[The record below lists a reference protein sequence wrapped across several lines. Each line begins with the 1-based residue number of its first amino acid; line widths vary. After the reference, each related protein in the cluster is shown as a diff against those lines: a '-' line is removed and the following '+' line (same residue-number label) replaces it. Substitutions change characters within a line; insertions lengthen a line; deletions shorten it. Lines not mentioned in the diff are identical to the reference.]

1 MTAAWRHLALGLLC
15 LLLAPLPASGGDSI
29 TLVVRDAPLA
39 EVYEMLSRKE
49 QVNVLLGKGVE
60 GSVSV
65 NLFEVSLD
73 DAIRSIADAAGYVA
87 ERRRM
92 GYVIIKRDEAGKDFA
107 NANTVIRAFK
117 VEYSD
122 PKIVSEIV
130 ENHLS
135 RYGEVKELE
144 DRRLIIVE
152 DLPEFV
158 DRVERLLAEIDQ
170 DPRQILIE
178 ARILE
183 IKLDDEESWG
193 IDWSHTF
200 SPDGGSATIGV
211 RDLALK
217 ATPGFFFDLMTS
229 DIEVAITAL
238 AQKGRVRTLSTPTLL
253 ALEHQEAE
261 VVVGDRLG
269 FRVTTT
275 VNQVTTESVEFL
287 ESGVI
292 LRFTASVDRSGR
304 IVLKIHPEVS
314 TGVISDG
321 LPSQTTAEVTTRLV
335 TEDGQRIFIG
345 GLIKNRETRD
355 RKGIPYV
362 MDIPILGWAFRQE
375 TQNVI
380 NTETVVI
387 LTAHLVDDRTP
398 LLAAGRAK
406 LTAETE
412 VQLEQKRQEMEGYF
426 EGPSE
431 PAGDEPKPI
440 PAAPSPEP
448 ELEQPSESSGTQ

>member
-1 MTAAWRHLALGLLC
+1 MKLRALALA
-15 LLLAPLPASGGDSI
+15 LLLALLTPHSAGAGGAVS
-29 TLVVRDAPLA
+29 LVVRDAPLA

-49 QVNVLLGKGVE
+49 EVNVILGKNVK

-65 NLFEVSLD
+65 NLFEVTLD
-73 DAIRSIADAAGYVA
+73 QAIRSIADAAGYVA
-87 ERRRM
+87 ERRRT
-92 GYVIIKRDEAGKDFA
+92 GYVIIERDEAGKDSAF
-107 NANTVIRAFK
+107 ANTVIRAFK

-122 PKIVSEIV
+122 PTVIAEIV

-135 RYGEVKELE
+135 RYGRVKELE
-144 DRRLIIVE
+144 ERRLIIVE

-158 DRVERLLAEIDQ
+158 ERIEKLLAEIDR

-183 IKLDDEESWG
+183 IKLDDDETWG
-193 IDWSHTF
+193 IDWSGTF
-200 SPDGGSATIGV
+200 DVDDGSATIGIK
-211 RDLALK
+211 DLALK

-229 DIEVAITAL
+229 DIEIAISAL
-238 AQKGRVRTLSTPTLL
+238 ATKGRVRTLSTPTLL
-253 ALEHQEAE
+253 ALEHEEAE

-275 VNQVTTESVEFL
+275 INEVTTESVEFL

-292 LRFTASVDRSGR
+292 LRFKASVDRAGR
-304 IVLKIHPEVS
+304 IVLEIHPEVS

-321 LPSQTTAEVTTRLV
+321 LPSQTTAEVTTKLV

-345 GLIKNRETRD
+345 GLIKNRETKG

-362 MDIPILGWAFRQE
+362 MDVPILGWAFRQE
-375 TQNVI
+375 TSDVI

-387 LTAHLVDDRTP
+387 LTAHLVDEHTP
-398 LLAAGRAK
+398 LLAAGKAK
-406 LTAETE
+406 QAERIE
-412 VQLEQKRQEMEGYF
+412 AELDEKREDLELYF
-426 EGPSE
+426 AGPQ
-431 PAGDEPKPI
+431 
-440 PAAPSPEP
+440 PEP
-448 ELEQPSESSGTQ
+448 EAEAESAPEPAPASPAP